1 MSVLMSLSTS
11 YLHAQLLIH
20 ATEEQRLPAM
30 IAHGVLDLHLGKS
43 TVGILVFYTCVQIK
57 IHKLLRG
64 HGDSLVSQLGLHIA
78 VVPRCPNIIM
88 PAYNP
93 IDRIT
98 D

>member
-1 MSVLMSLSTS
+1 
-11 YLHAQLLIH
+11 
-20 ATEEQRLPAM
+20 M

-78 VVPRCPNIIM
+78 VVPRSPNIIM
-88 PAYNP
+88 PADNP